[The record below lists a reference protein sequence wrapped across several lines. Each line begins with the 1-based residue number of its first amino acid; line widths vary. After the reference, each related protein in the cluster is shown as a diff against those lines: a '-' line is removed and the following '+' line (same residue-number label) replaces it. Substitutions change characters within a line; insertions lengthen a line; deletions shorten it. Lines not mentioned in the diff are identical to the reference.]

1 MLFYFFGF
9 TAFSIFVNSKI
20 QTTVL
25 AWHDMFAHVLESDLL
40 YYNLTTLLQPV
51 LWSYA
56 EDLDLY
62 LPRSTWASLQVGKNI
77 IPIFTHPKFIQF
89 ARFFSSWNFKYRYL
103 KILFSLKLKSIKT
116 TQSKFCICHI
126 IDSNQLHFYKLQFCL
141 FQPFGHVWGSS
152 AWKGADGPAK
162 FSSNPFHYIRNH
174 ESWTNQF
181 TAVYEDFEVVEV
193 WLLLCFFLTL
203 WRQSELVI
211 NTSFYQHNVELT
223 RVLEKIWKFA
233 ENRHREGITVCSGRG

>member
-9 TAFSIFVNSKI
+9 TVFSIFVNSKI

-77 IPIFTHPKFIQF
+77 IPIFSHPKFIQF
-89 ARFFSSWNFKYRYL
+89 ARFSSWNFKYRYL

-116 TQSKFCICHI
+116 TQSKFCICHM
-126 IDSNQLHFYKLQFCL
+126 IDSNQLHFTNYSFVCFSHLAMYGAVRLGREQMG
-141 FQPFGHVWGSS
+141 QPSS
-152 AWKGADGPAK
+152 AATPSTTFEITNRGPI
-162 FSSNPFHYIRNH
+162 SSSLSTRISKLLRFGYYCV
-174 ESWTNQF
+174 F
-181 TAVYEDFEVVEV
+181 F
-193 WLLLCFFLTL
+193 LLCGVSQNL
-203 WRQSELVI
+203 
-211 NTSFYQHNVELT
+211 
-223 RVLEKIWKFA
+223 
-233 ENRHREGITVCSGRG
+233 